1 MGNPLLDISA
11 TVKPELLT
19 KHNLKSNDAILTEE
33 ENIFNDL
40 KDGYQ
45 VDKPILS
52 PVLPLQSSHQSPSF
66 AILSPV
72 FPLQSSHQSFLCNPL
87 TSPSFAII
95 LPVLPLQSSH
105 QSFLCNHLTSLL
117 PLQSSHQSPSFAIIL
132 PVLPLQSSYQSFLCV
147 ELAVCFIFSDPVNC
161 M

>member
-1 MGNPLLDISA
+1 MSSSYSTASSSHYMKFIQFSKKLFFKYLYPVKVGALLGMGNPLLDISA

-52 PVLPLQSSHQSPSF
+52 PALPLQSSHQSFLYNPLTSLLPLQSSHQSPSF

-72 FPLQSSHQSFLCNPL
+72 
-87 TSPSFAII
+87 
-95 LPVLPLQSSH
+95 LPLQSSH
-105 QSFLCNHLTSLL
+105 QSFLC
-117 PLQSSHQSPSFAIIL
+117 
-132 PVLPLQSSYQSFLCV
+132 V
-147 ELAVCFIFSDPVNC
+147 ELAVCSIFSDPVNC

>member
-1 MGNPLLDISA
+1 MSSSYSTASSSHYMKFIQFSKKLFFKYLYPVKVGALLGMGNPLLDISA

-52 PVLPLQSSHQSPSF
+52 PAL
-66 AILSPV
+66 
-72 FPLQSSHQSFLCNPL
+72 PLQSSHQSFLCNPL
-87 TSPSFAII
+87 TSPSFAILSI
-95 LPVLPLQSSH
+95 VFPLKSSH
-105 QSFLCNHLTSLL
+105 QSFLCNPLT
-117 PLQSSHQSPSFAIIL
+117 SPSFTIL
-132 PVLPLQSSYQSFLCV
+132 
-147 ELAVCFIFSDPVNC
+147 
-161 M
+161 

>member
-52 PVLPLQSSHQSPSF
+52 PVLSLQSSHHSPSF

-105 QSFLCNHLTSLL
+105 QSFLCNPLTSPSFAILSPVSFHCN
-117 PLQSSHQSPSFAIIL
+117 PLTSPSFAIIS
-132 PVLPLQSSYQSFLCV
+132 PVLPLR
-147 ELAVCFIFSDPVNC
+147 
-161 M
+161 

>member
-52 PVLPLQSSHQSPSF
+52 PVLSLQSSHHSPSF

-72 FPLQSSHQSFLCNPL
+72 FPLQSSHKSFLCNPL
-87 TSPSFAII
+87 TSPSFAI
-95 LPVLPLQSSH
+95 LSPVLPLQSSH
-105 QSFLCNHLTSLL
+105 QSPSL
-117 PLQSSHQSPSFAIIL
+117 AIL
-132 PVLPLQSSYQSFLCV
+132 
-147 ELAVCFIFSDPVNC
+147 
-161 M
+161 